1 MGALLRSI
9 IVRRAGRYQTFPQ
22 PRRYPQTPEP
32 ARRAPALSAPLLKY
46 AETRCRLERYD
57 CPGRLPGHRRP
68 RSGLR
73 RAHSGVRPAFGGRP
87 GGPTAFRL
95 RCHAPAPRRGWTGTI
110 PGPSHS
116 DYRDPVARTPYPS
129 RVLRGFDPPEHN
141 WLPGHRGVDLAAAV
155 GAQVFAA
162 GPGIVAFAGTV
173 AGTPTVSIDHPDGIR
188 TTYQPVTAS
197 VGAGKEVT
205 TGQAIGVLARGHRD
219 PGLHWGARPQGFT
232 DRYLNPLELLAAPAI
247 RLKPVDEPA
256 RRPF

>member
-1 MGALLRSI
+1 MQKLVA
-9 IVRRAGRYQTFPQ
+9 
-22 PRRYPQTPEP
+22 
-32 ARRAPALSAPLLKY
+32 ALSAVAVLAGCL
-46 AETRCRLERYD
+46 AAD
-57 CPGRLPGHRRP
+57 
-68 RSGLR
+68 
-73 RAHSGVRPAFGGRP
+73 AHVPAFAALVQGHAQLSVGDQVGSPLFASAATHRP
-87 GGPTAFRL
+87 SEAGGPE
-95 RCHAPAPRRGWTGTI
+95 TI
-110 PGPSHS
+110 PRPSYS

-162 GPGIVAFAGTV
+162 GSGIVAFAGTV

-197 VGAGKEVT
+197 VAAGEEVT

-232 DRYLNPLELLAAPAI
+232 DRYLNPLDLLAAPAI